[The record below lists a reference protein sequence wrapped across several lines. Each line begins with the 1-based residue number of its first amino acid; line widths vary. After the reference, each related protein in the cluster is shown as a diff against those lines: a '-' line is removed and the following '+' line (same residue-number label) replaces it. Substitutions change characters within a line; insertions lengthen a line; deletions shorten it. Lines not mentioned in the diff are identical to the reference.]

1 MCCIF
6 SKRNPC
12 KHVKYL
18 AAGMQTNSASLCQKI
33 EAHMQKKCGLMI
45 KPVHRSP
52 LCPVEMEMQHAQRLI
67 VPLYSPSHSNI
78 SSTGL
83 IIPAAGRGVNNNKK
97 QVLKLLK
104 DGLAFYFQRCV
115 IFSRRAASFGWGRR
129 RRSSHLIWTGFP
141 RRYLICIIFFVYGDA
156 LVRGSSLV
164 SAWYWWR
171 IT

>member
-1 MCCIF
+1 MLYFLKEEPVQAREIPCCRDANEQRVLVPKDWG
-6 SKRNPC
+6 S
-12 KHVKYL
+12 Y
-18 AAGMQTNSASLCQKI
+18 A
-33 EAHMQKKCGLMI
+33 KKCGLMI

-104 DGLAFYFQRCV
+104 DGLACYFQGCV